1 MMKTM
6 KTGKML
12 EFDRQRICRGNLR
25 KLFRE
30 KVDENSILIASA
42 TSLRKMY
49 NTRLLSLRDI
59 ASRQIVWGT
68 NKSFDGYN
76 SLSKVD
82 TYIGFGGGTA
92 IDIAKY
98 LATVNNARC
107 IAIPSM
113 LSTNAFAT
121 NKVAKVTLDNKI
133 TVDAV
138 LPEEIWYDDEVIN
151 LSKRENIFGL
161 ADAFSIYTALYDWEI
176 SNEKIN
182 HDIYK
187 RSWDTYVRA
196 LDFVHERKSS
206 QREIFDILLEA
217 GYVTNDYGSGRPESG
232 SEHII
237 AKEIEKLVKV
247 PHALAVVCG
256 ICIASLVQNRPSDEY
271 ADNYTAFDAM
281 GLFKAIHTSIPPSV
295 LKQALLNVRP
305 RDDRET
311 CLDKDCFVQT
321 TDIEEKTKQIEE
333 LISRSVIY
341 YG

>member
-1 MMKTM
+1 MKIG
-6 KTGKML
+6 KTL
-12 EFDRQRICRGNLR
+12 EFDRQRICHGNLR
-25 KLFRE
+25 KMFRE

-49 NTRLLSLRDI
+49 NTRLLSLKDI
-59 ASRQIVWGT
+59 ASRQIVWGI
-68 NKSFDGYN
+68 NKSFDAYN
-76 SLSKVD
+76 SLSKVN

-98 LATVNNARC
+98 LATANNARC

-121 NKVAKVTLDNKI
+121 NKVAKVTPDNKI

-138 LPEEIWYDDEVIN
+138 LPDEIWYDDEVIN

-176 SNEKIN
+176 SSEKIDSN
-182 HDIYK
+182 IYT

-196 LDFVHERKSS
+196 IDFVHDCKSS
-206 QREIFDILLEA
+206 QREIFNILLEA

-237 AKEIEKLVKV
+237 AKEIEKIVKV

-256 ICIASLVQNRPSDEY
+256 ICISSLIQNRPSDEY
-271 ADNYTAFDAM
+271 TDNYTAFDAM
-281 GLFKAIHTSIPPSV
+281 GMFKAIHTSIPPSI

-311 CLDKDCFVQT
+311 CLDRDCFVQT
-321 TDIEEKTKQIEE
+321 VDIEDKTRQIEE